1 MEWKVPPKIKV
12 LEALGSIADGRI
24 KFISDN
30 EARVISSSGD
40 KEYTVK
46 FDISTKRISSTDNG
60 SVYKGYLGYPS
71 IAVLMLKD
79 VLPFSEKIANV
90 LKGIE
95 WKKLNEKYKAYWKT
109 EFVVKKIA
117 EKKGVTTEEID
128 AFTKRVIE
136 EIKKQHFSKLEE

>member
-1 MEWKVPPKIKV
+1 MEWKIPPKIKV
-12 LEALGSIADGRI
+12 LEALGAIADGRI
-24 KFISDN
+24 KFVAEN
-30 EARVISSSGD
+30 EARVVSSSGD
-40 KEYTVK
+40 KEYIVK
-46 FDISTKRISSTDNG
+46 FDIKAKKINSTDNG

-79 VLPFSEKIANV
+79 VLPFSEKIANA

-117 EKKGVTTEEID
+117 EKKGVTAEEID
-128 AFTKRVIE
+128 TFAKRVIE
-136 EIKKQHFSKLEE
+136 EIKKLHFSKLE